1 MGVRFF
7 TTLAYGKYSI
17 ILLLNFKLYIMNKF
31 NITAITL
38 EVQEELAL
46 FEAYY
51 NQLAAEHFE
60 AQNELFE
67 EGK

>member
-1 MGVRFF
+1 
-7 TTLAYGKYSI
+7 
-17 ILLLNFKLYIMNKF
+17 MNKF
-31 NITAITL
+31 NIAAITL
-38 EVQEELAL
+38 EVQEELSL

-60 AQNELFE
+60 AQSELFE